1 MGDITIDED
10 ELSDEY
16 DFMDDDDDSA
26 RERRRQER
34 QQKRVP
40 QYKYKD
46 ELQKL
51 ANRTIDEIIIDLDDL
66 ATVRMLRAS
75 VLFGNC

>member
-1 MGDITIDED
+1 LGDITIDED
-10 ELSDEY
+10 ELSDDY
-16 DFMDDDDDSA
+16 DFMDDDDEA
-26 RERRRQER
+26 REHRRRER

-66 ATVRMLRAS
+66 ATVRILRAS
-75 VLFGNC
+75 VP